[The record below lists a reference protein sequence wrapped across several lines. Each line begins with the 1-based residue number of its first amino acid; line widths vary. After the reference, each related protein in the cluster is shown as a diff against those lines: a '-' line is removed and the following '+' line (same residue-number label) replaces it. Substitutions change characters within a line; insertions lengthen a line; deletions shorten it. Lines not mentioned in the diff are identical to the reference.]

1 MCSERPHRRPGG
13 RTEHHGRGFQSHVLY
28 HRSGWGGGRSVHG
41 KGERMRLR
49 IKGLAW
55 RGGLQCSAVPCSAAR
70 AVPCS
75 AVQCS
80 AVPCHAALGTN
91 GNPNEINKCLAQS
104 NTSMTTVSSIAA
116 LFAILTAHRALF
128 AILTAHRC
136 LQIAQPACA
145 STAASCSPSRA
156 DTYRSNSTRYRLQ
169 EASTTNTSS
178 LRSHPL
184 ASGRLRKKSRASNCC
199 RGDEWCCGQARHSAS
214 FRIDRRHRP
223 VALQILH

>member
-49 IKGLAW
+49 MRGLAW
-55 RGGLQCSAVPCSAAR
+55 RGGLQCSAAQRSACRAVPCRAVQRSAVQCR

-75 AVQCS
+75 AGHKRQ
-80 AVPCHAALGTN
+80 PKLKMKMLGTIKHFN
-91 GNPNEINKCLAQS
+91 DN
-104 NTSMTTVSSIAA
+104 SIAA

-156 DTYRSNSTRYRLQ
+156 DTYRSNSARYRL
-169 EASTTNTSS
+169 
-178 LRSHPL
+178 
-184 ASGRLRKKSRASNCC
+184 
-199 RGDEWCCGQARHSAS
+199 
-214 FRIDRRHRP
+214 
-223 VALQILH
+223 